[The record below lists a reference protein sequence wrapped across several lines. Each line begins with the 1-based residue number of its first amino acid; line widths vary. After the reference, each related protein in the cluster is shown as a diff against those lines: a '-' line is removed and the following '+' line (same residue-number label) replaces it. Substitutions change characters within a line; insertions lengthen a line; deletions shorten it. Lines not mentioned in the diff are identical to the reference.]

1 MKQNPR
7 AKKVGWL
14 PKLILLAL
22 CVYMV
27 VVLVSNLPK
36 IAEKAEE
43 VKELERQKELQEQEN
58 ELAKA
63 SDPSGL
69 TDEIIISKY
78 ARERL
83 GYVLPGERIF
93 KDEAE

>member
-63 SDPSGL
+63 NDPSGL
-69 TDEIIISKY
+69 TDEIISKY
-78 ARERL
+78 AREKL

>member
-7 AKKVGWL
+7 AKKIGWL

-22 CVYMV
+22 CAYTV
-27 VVLVSNLPK
+27 VALISNLPEIDK
-36 IAEKAEE
+36 KGKE
-43 VKELERQKELQEQEN
+43 VKELERQRELQEQEN

-63 SDPSGL
+63 NDPSGL
-69 TDEIIISKY
+69 TDEIIAKY
-78 ARERL
+78 ARDKL

>member
-7 AKKVGWL
+7 AKKIGWL

-27 VVLVSNLPK
+27 AVLVSMLPK
-36 IAEKAEE
+36 IDDEAER

-58 ELAKA
+58 ELARA
-63 SDPSGL
+63 NDPSEL
-69 TDEIIISKY
+69 TDEKIASI
-78 ARERL
+78 ARDKL